1 MPGGLNCWNI
11 PDIRRPVFLRLILE
25 IRMTSIAPASNPL
38 AEALRAL
45 PATGRMGF
53 EGLVDRLLADLTGV
67 AFRLARSGGQRGRDI
82 DSDPAAPWLVVVECK
97 RYRADTGLDQRE
109 LVSEIQIATREDPQ
123 IDLWILATSRDVDS
137 NITRWL
143 REEARERGI
152 DYLILQ
158 CGSAASPE
166 DLDVLCAHGSAL
178 VLQHCAAVLTNC
190 TSDLET
196 YLATVRG
203 SAGFSARLERM
214 RGTLNGGTVGLPS
227 FRVRLNEKLAN
238 AMRNETSSRGRFD
251 RRLDVAGVGDVRD
264 IPRLAVRARLD
275 TFLSGPP
282 QATSSALCVVHGEE
296 GNGKSWAVASWVH
309 ERMSRPDAPAVF
321 WFSAGDCSD
330 DTPLRQL
337 ADHATESLANGR
349 EINFF
354 AKLQRW
360 VEGATRHQLLV
371 VLDGINERH
380 SVAFW
385 ARHLLRSLAEF
396 DGHVSIIVTCR
407 PQIWTDDLAERLS
420 LQPQLIEVAPFDDN
434 EFAAALIGL
443 DHADVERLRRVGPLA
458 RKPRYLATAMQVV
471 RELQVGE
478 DLTIERL
485 YYEVMNRQA
494 RTRTDYPLGG
504 RDFEEVL
511 RHLAQLA
518 SDRVRAQDVV
528 AGLPLADSSGDIL
541 RELASGGVLRRSS
554 SSGYVV
560 EERYLVEGMS
570 LLLVDI
576 LRTNAGTIEAH
587 RDRIA
592 QWLSDTH
599 RFPLTAKICAAAS
612 VRALMDTDV
621 PAEATAAIVLEFVHC
636 TNAEPG
642 SLEGVLLQAAR
653 LVDVLC
659 EVCERLWSELGV
671 DHAVEHVIL
680 KGLVLAAADPHR
692 QGRLKARLTYW
703 AGLIHP
709 SGEHERDA
717 SGPNAAA
724 VGDRVA
730 QIAPSVGPVS
740 GLGGGVPLTRV
751 EDQRLVRLGRL
762 ALAVVSFSDRRFFYP
777 VLVTSLAADAVM
789 ASSRSVVVH
798 WILASSRQPLAD
810 LVQASLGTFAGL
822 SSSEASRVQRS
833 LVRAVAAPELAT
845 QLHALNDQASRP
857 PINDR
862 LARISRTPTSQEL
875 PDYLMDLE
883 VPAHWRLGK
892 AKVVAS
898 DPSASYPSAFVE
910 ELRAA
915 VRSFNG
921 RARRQGLY
929 TADPDYSWE
938 SYEPILCR
946 VDPDLLQAKLLEFV
960 NDIRE
965 RTGERLYAW
974 VFAADGL
981 THLLGSV
988 EIASVRHAWDA
999 LNTRSTDLSKNERFA
1014 EAMLLCMLLA
1024 HASPPEQVDML
1035 SARRDGAH
1043 PLARVCSRF
1052 KSFSSTE
1059 EEAAIAARIGAS
1071 SKTLTA
1077 VLWFASEQ
1085 AGLND
1090 AVWFEPVHRG
1100 LASASTVDRGLA
1112 LQLASRL
1119 SSQTQERLVS
1129 DVNVRSPE
1137 ACALERLYGTL
1148 LLLEHADGPVLGVL
1162 ARCDLGECCHLVGRP
1177 QTCRRDEVLQ
1187 AFASLVLDWLRRRVH
1202 PAPETPTSLP
1212 IAVHDPSTSDH
1223 PWAAVSV
1230 DWSKQDNS
1238 ISFRSEMT
1246 VWGGLPQ
1253 GESGALARAF
1263 GGDDGH
1269 SEELQAALR
1278 SALDAA
1284 QQGGDWGFASFW
1296 SDDTLIGLVQAEP
1309 RFLPEVEAL
1318 LREAVARQAL
1328 HAVVPFATA
1337 LCRSLLPNRS
1347 TDALRLLA
1355 VIGDERSFV
1364 TDVDGWSGE
1373 KLFDLAMFSAPE
1385 SDEMRAKW
1393 LKLLEDAKNDA
1404 ELLLCSEQLVASG
1417 NGSWLH
1423 ALAMRELT
1431 ANATYH
1437 RRRAIL
1443 LLAASAADD
1452 QVFDR
1457 GVASTNAELCG
1468 LDDVVALARRY
1479 RETARWMA
1487 HWIGEGMRAGSALGA
1502 YCSARLLLLCADR
1515 RVWRLL
1521 ASARREAAASG
1532 LRPAFL
1538 DILSHDDIK
1547 NAVKRNDSDGR
1558 KTLLGLKI
1566 CEHDAAPWIEL

>member
-1 MPGGLNCWNI
+1 MQSI
-11 PDIRRPVFLRLILE
+11 
-25 IRMTSIAPASNPL
+25 TSASNTL
-38 AEALRAL
+38 AEALQAM
-45 PATGRMGF
+45 PATGQAGF
-53 EGLVDRLLADLTGV
+53 EGLVARLLADLTGV
-67 AFRLARSGGQRGRDI
+67 AFRPARSGGQRGRDI
-82 DSDPAAPWLVVVECK
+82 DSDPASPWFAVVECK
-97 RYRADTGLDQRE
+97 RYRADTALDQRA

-123 IDLWILATSRDVDS
+123 IDLWILATSRNVDS

-143 REEARERGI
+143 QEEARERGI
-152 DYLILQ
+152 DYLILA
-158 CGSAASPE
+158 CGTAVDSE
-166 DLDVLCAHGSAL
+166 DLDVLCAHGLAI
-178 VLQHCAAVLTNC
+178 VLQHCAAVLTNG
-190 TSDLET
+190 TPGLET
-196 YLATVRG
+196 YLATVRS

-227 FRVRLNEKLAN
+227 FRDRLNEKLTK

-275 TFLSGPP
+275 TFLSGPS

-309 ERMSRPDAPAVF
+309 EGMSRPDSPAVF

-330 DTPLRQL
+330 DTPIRQL

-360 VEGATRHQLLV
+360 VEGATRQQLLV

-407 PQIWTDDLAERLS
+407 TQTWTDELAERLS

-443 DHADVERLRRVGPLA
+443 DHADVERLRRVGALV
-458 RKPRYLATAMQVV
+458 RKPRYLTTAMQAV

-478 DLTIERL
+478 DLTIKRL
-485 YYEVMNRQA
+485 YYEVMKRQA
-494 RTRTDYPLGG
+494 RTRTDYPLVG
-504 RDFEEVL
+504 RDFDEVL
-511 RHLAQLA
+511 RHLAQQA

-528 AGLPLADSSGDIL
+528 AGLPVADSSGDIL
-541 RELASGGVLRRSS
+541 RELASGGVLRRSP

-576 LRTNAGTIEAH
+576 LRSNSGTIEEH

-599 RFPLTAKICAAAS
+599 RFPLTAKICASAS

-621 PAEATAAIVLEFVHC
+621 PAQATAATVLEFVHC
-636 TNAEPG
+636 TNPEPG
-642 SLEGVLLQAAR
+642 SLEGVLLHAAR
-653 LVDVLC
+653 NVDVLC
-659 EVCERLWSELGV
+659 DVCERLWSERGV
-671 DHAVEHVIL
+671 DHAVERVIL
-680 KGLVLAAADPHR
+680 KGLVLAAADPQR
-692 QGRLKARLTYW
+692 QGRLRARLTQW

-717 SGPNAAA
+717 SNPNAAA
-724 VGDRVA
+724 LGERVV

-740 GLGGGVPLTRV
+740 GLGDGVSLTRV
-751 EDQRLVRLGRL
+751 DDQRLLRLGRL

-789 ASSRSVVVH
+789 SSSRSVVVH
-798 WILASSRQPLAD
+798 WILASSRHPLAD
-810 LVQASLGTFAGL
+810 LVQASLGTFSGL
-822 SSSEASRVQRS
+822 SPSEASRLERWQ
-833 LVRAVAAPELAT
+833 VRAVAAPELAT
-845 QLHALNDQASRP
+845 QLRALNAQAPRP
-857 PINDR
+857 PVDDR
-862 LARISRTPTSQEL
+862 LARLSRTPTRQEL
-875 PDYLMDLE
+875 PDYLMDPE

-892 AKVVAS
+892 AKVAAS
-898 DPSASYPSAFVE
+898 DPGVPYPSAFVE

-946 VDPDLLQAKLLEFV
+946 VDRDLLLAKLLEFV

-965 RTGERLYAW
+965 RTGERLHAW
-974 VFAADGL
+974 VFAAEGL
-981 THLLGSV
+981 TYLLGSG
-988 EIASVRHAWDA
+988 ETAAVRRAWDA
-999 LNTRSTDLSKNERFA
+999 LNARSTDLSENERFA

-1024 HASPPEQVDML
+1024 HASPAEQVDML
-1035 SARRDGAH
+1035 SARRDDAH
-1043 PLARVCSRF
+1043 SLARVCSRF
-1052 KSFSSTE
+1052 KSFDSTE
-1059 EEAAIAARIGAS
+1059 EQTAIAARIGTS
-1071 SKTLTA
+1071 SKALTA

-1085 AGLND
+1085 AGLDD
-1090 AVWFEPVHRG
+1090 AVWFEPMRRG

-1112 LQLASRL
+1112 LQLASSL
-1119 SSQTQERLVS
+1119 SCQTQERLVA

-1137 ACALERLYGTL
+1137 ACALERLYGTQ
-1148 LLLEHADGPVLGVL
+1148 LLLEHADGPALGVL
-1162 ARCDLGECCHLVGRP
+1162 ARCDLGECCHLAGRP
-1177 QTCRRDEVLQ
+1177 QTRRRAEVLQ
-1187 AFASLVLDWLRRRVH
+1187 AFAGLVLDWLRRRVH
-1202 PAPETPTSLP
+1202 PAAETPSALP

-1238 ISFRSEMT
+1238 VSFRSEMT
-1246 VWGGLPQ
+1246 IWGGLPP
-1253 GESGALARAF
+1253 GEPGTFARAF
-1263 GGDDGH
+1263 GGNDGH

-1296 SDDTLIGLVQAEP
+1296 SDNTLTGLVQAEP
-1309 RFLPEVEAL
+1309 GFLPEVEAL
-1318 LREAVARQAL
+1318 LKEAVARQTL
-1328 HAVVPFATA
+1328 HVVVPFATA
-1337 LCRSLLPNRS
+1337 LCRSLLTNRS
-1347 TDALRLLA
+1347 TDALRLLS

-1364 TDVDGWSGE
+1364 TDVDGWSDE
-1373 KLFDLAMFSAPE
+1373 KLFDLALFSARE

-1393 LKLLEDAKNDA
+1393 LRRLDDAKNDA
-1404 ELLLCSEQLVASG
+1404 ELLLCAEQLVAGG
-1417 NGSWLH
+1417 NGGWLH
-1423 ALAMRELT
+1423 SLAMRELT
-1431 ANATYH
+1431 ADATYH

-1443 LLAASAADD
+1443 LLAASSADD
-1452 QVFDR
+1452 QAFDL
-1457 GVASTNAELCG
+1457 GVASSNAELCG
-1468 LDDVVALARRY
+1468 LDDVVACARQY

-1487 HWIGEGMRAGSALGA
+1487 HWIGEGLRADSALDA

-1532 LRPAFL
+1532 VRPAFL
-1538 DILSHDDIK
+1538 EILSHDDIK

-1558 KTLLGLKI
+1558 QTLLGLKI
-1566 CEHDAAPWIEL
+1566 CQHDAAPWIDL